1 MEDRLTLNGTEMIQK
16 VVCIGDSITEGYGIS
31 EDSSAP
37 YPAQLQSILGEKY
50 RVYNQG
56 LSCTCVTNRKLNGR
70 TVGMPYVLQE
80 QWKESLAIKGD
91 IYVVTLGGNDAQNGY
106 NEEENHPDEYNDV
119 YAFRRYF
126 REDYLWMMQKIRE
139 AAPNALIFSV
149 SPVPVMECIWRK
161 HQQIY
166 LLDVLAKQKKIWEE
180 NPWMIPVDAQSV
192 FMEID
197 YGERIKLYQNDRLHL
212 SREGAGLLA
221 KTIAETIKKHA

>member
-1 MEDRLTLNGTEMIQK
+1 MEERLTLNGTETIKK
-16 VVCIGDSITEGYGIS
+16 VVCIGDSITEGYGLS

-37 YPAQLQSILGEKY
+37 YPAQLQSMLGEKY

-80 QWKESLAIKGD
+80 QWKED
-91 IYVVTLGGNDAQNGY
+91 
-106 NEEENHPDEYNDV
+106 HPDEYNDV
-119 YAFRRYF
+119 YAFRKYF

-139 AAPNALIFSV
+139 AVPNALIFSV

-180 NPWMIPVDAQSV
+180 
-192 FMEID
+192 
-197 YGERIKLYQNDRLHL
+197 K
-212 SREGAGLLA
+212 
-221 KTIAETIKKHA
+221 KTIAEAIKDHTAKR